1 MNSII
6 HRRACAL
13 AGLILALPVLSAA
26 ASQPYGF
33 MPYSDALLHQ
43 WQTDRAAMPVYRA
56 PGGYPALRGS
66 VNLLEHLSY
75 RAAERDQGHTGTC
88 WAWGCQAV
96 MSIDY
101 AVQHPGVPLLTN
113 GFSVQFLVSHLDMV
127 DPAQMGGGTP
137 LMYGRFYEAMAFNR
151 PWDNTNAAWTD
162 RNNWN

>member
-56 PGGYPALRGS
+56 PGGSGS
-66 VNLLEHLSY
+66 VMTRLSQIL
-75 RAAERDQGHTGTC
+75 RKSRTLDTLAQPG
-88 WAWGCQAV
+88 
-96 MSIDY
+96 SIAY
-101 AVQHPGVPLLTN
+101 QV
-113 GFSVQFLVSHLDMV
+113 
-127 DPAQMGGGTP
+127 
-137 LMYGRFYEAMAFNR
+137 R
-151 PWDNTNAAWTD
+151 
-162 RNNWN
+162 